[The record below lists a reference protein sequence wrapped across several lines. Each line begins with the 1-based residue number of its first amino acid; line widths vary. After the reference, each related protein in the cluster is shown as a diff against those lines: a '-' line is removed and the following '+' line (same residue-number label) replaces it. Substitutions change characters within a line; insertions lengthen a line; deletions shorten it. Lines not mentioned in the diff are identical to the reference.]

1 MLSVQSIFQ
10 HIGCGICQM
19 SILMLV
25 VFQWE
30 AKKVR
35 ASGVKS
41 YPLYR
46 KPQVFSQFIAAPDA
60 SQKACLTRQPL
71 IRFSDRY
78 KKRQCEQPILK
89 FLHEQAVKKN
99 LRSHEF
105 HSILIQYGSKCKAK
119 SRDAVSHPC
128 RTEAIGREYYCL
140 ILYFVK
146 PHCAFPL
153 CKFHTFGD
161 HTSKTRM

>member
-1 MLSVQSIFQ
+1 M
-10 HIGCGICQM
+10 G
-19 SILMLV
+19 ILMLV
-25 VFQWE
+25 IFEWE

-78 KKRQCEQPILK
+78 RKRQCEQHILK
-89 FLHEQAVKKN
+89 FLHEQAVKKKKPTIA
-99 LRSHEF
+99 RSSFDTHTIRFE
-105 HSILIQYGSKCKAK
+105 IQS
-119 SRDAVSHPC
+119 
-128 RTEAIGREYYCL
+128 EE
-140 ILYFVK
+140 
-146 PHCAFPL
+146 
-153 CKFHTFGD
+153 
-161 HTSKTRM
+161 